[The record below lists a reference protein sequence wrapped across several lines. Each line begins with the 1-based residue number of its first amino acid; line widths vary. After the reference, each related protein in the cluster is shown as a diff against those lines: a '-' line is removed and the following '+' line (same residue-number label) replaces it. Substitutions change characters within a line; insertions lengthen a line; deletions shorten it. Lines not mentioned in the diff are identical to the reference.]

1 MALSLLYAP
10 VKAEVPV
17 AFSEHNRR
25 QLRHTHADIPTSEH
39 VDGICRRRWGILD
52 HQAGQRST
60 GLGVCGA
67 QYA

>member
-39 VDGICRRRWGILD
+39 VDGICRRR
-52 HQAGQRST
+52 
-60 GLGVCGA
+60 
-67 QYA
+67 